1 MKTRAILFAMGLI
14 LAGYV
19 FAFIQ
24 VPQVHALGEKCYTNG
39 TLPCSSGTCYA
50 SSGVQGTCTNLN
62 VSGGGA
68 CGANNLCSTGYSCE
82 SGLCMRHDIGLGG
95 GCGVL
100 FGRYCSTGLT
110 CNGAFAGYC
119 VPSSSPLGGTCK
131 SDGSITCSQGTCQVS
146 GSGIVGTCVN
156 NNASYGSVCGAST
169 NNICGAGLTCKVP
182 LDSVIIGYP
191 IGGGMINASG
201 ICRYSDGQTC
211 TNASQ
216 CSGGYCNFG
225 MSNQGICSSSQETF
239 LPCVSSSCTS
249 WSACGDSI
257 AGSGYQQ
264 CTSLPYCR
272 SPVIQACSN
281 TTNSTNNNIPACTQ
295 SDCLSWSECYSAGYK
310 QCQSLPLTCMSR
322 VPIQVACNYTPPVA
336 VSPIGGS
343 CGSGVSCSA
352 GLTCNSGICQN
363 TNVGIGS
370 TCDSNNLCS
379 SGLTCN
385 SGVYVSAAFPS
396 ESVCQQTNVAA
407 GGTCSTNQ
415 ICSSGLTC
423 NSGICASVN
432 ASNNSSLSLPVS
444 GVYVSSYGQGYITWS
459 WSNPSDS
466 EFNQSIIYLDGS
478 NVLNT
483 TYTSFTA
490 SNLAAGTTHTITI
503 LTQSKS
509 GVINPNGV
517 SYAYTTES
525 QSSSST
531 SSSGSSGSSGTI
543 YTSSNNVNSYPAY
556 YSGPSSSQSTIQTSS
571 SSQPE
576 VLNSAA
582 GEAYSG
588 GSNMLLI
595 SSLIIGI
602 AALSIILIVY
612 KRGFGKRVKSV

>member
-156 NNASYGSVCGAST
+156 NNASYGSVCGSST

-322 VPIQVACNYTPPVA
+322 VPIQVACNYTSPVA

-352 GLTCNSGICQN
+352 GLTCNG
-363 TNVGIGS
+363 
-370 TCDSNNLCS
+370 
-379 SGLTCN
+379 
-385 SGVYVSAAFPS
+385 
-396 ESVCQQTNVAA
+396 
-407 GGTCSTNQ
+407 
-415 ICSSGLTC
+415 
-423 NSGICASVN
+423 GICASVN
-432 ASNNSSLSLPVS
+432 ASNSSSLSLPVS
-444 GVYVSSYGQGYITWS
+444 GVHVSSYGQGYITWS

-612 KRGFGKRVKSV
+612 KRGFGKRVKSA